1 MKASGPKRAGH
12 DRKLRAIAELLD
24 HTMRMIYSQCFVEG
38 LNPAQWSALRYLDRA
53 NPSSHTLTNF
63 ARVHCVSK
71 AAASDTIA
79 ALVRKKLVVK
89 KKDPHDG
96 RVTRIDLTEKGRTLL
111 GSDPLNLLIE
121 ALAKLLPQ
129 QQEVAAKPRRS
140 RRAASMRPSP
150 IERRRRPRPA
160 TAAETGAMARI
171 LLVED
176 NREFRSMLRDLLR
189 AAGHE
194 VTEAENGRVAIACLG
209 SARYDLLVTDVLL
222 PEADGTEVIKV
233 AATLHEDMPI
243 IAMSGGGRELP
254 AVVALALTEAV
265 GAHRAL
271 FKPFRDTELL
281 AAVDDLLPEKRP

>member
-79 ALVRKKLVVK
+79 ALVRKKLVAK

-96 RVTRIDLTEKGRTLL
+96 RVTRIDLTDKGRKLL
-111 GSDPLNLLIE
+111 VSDPLNLLIE

-129 QQEVAAKPRRS
+129 QQEVAAE
-140 RRAASMRPSP
+140 AA
-150 IERRRRPRPA
+150 
-160 TAAETGAMARI
+160 
-171 LLVED
+171 
-176 NREFRSMLRDLLR
+176 
-189 AAGHE
+189 
-194 VTEAENGRVAIACLG
+194 AIAARG
-209 SARYDLLVTDVLL
+209 VYATIADRTPTQTPPRNSSRHRRHGSNSAR
-222 PEADGTEVIKV
+222 
-233 AATLHEDMPI
+233 
-243 IAMSGGGRELP
+243 
-254 AVVALALTEAV
+254 
-265 GAHRAL
+265 
-271 FKPFRDTELL
+271 
-281 AAVDDLLPEKRP
+281 